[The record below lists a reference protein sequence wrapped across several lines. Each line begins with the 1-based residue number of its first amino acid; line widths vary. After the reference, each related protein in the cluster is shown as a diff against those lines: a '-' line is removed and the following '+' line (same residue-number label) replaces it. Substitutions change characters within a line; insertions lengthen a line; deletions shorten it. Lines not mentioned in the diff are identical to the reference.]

1 MERMVNSILLGL
13 ELGEL
18 QSFENVAVFPLL
30 FSKNGGPEYVT
41 LKEAIE
47 RGVFAVT
54 EVSAG
59 GSVPDLRVEN
69 KGDVGVLLLDG
80 EELAGAKQNR
90 ILNTTIFVAPKTSIK
105 VPVSCTE
112 HGRWSY
118 VSPEFRESGHM
129 MVANLR
135 RVNLADV
142 NLSLEASRQFRSN
155 QARVWN
161 EIAVLHQDLDVRS
174 ATGAMKDAFE
184 AKKVDLD
191 AYLNHFPAVAGQK
204 GLLSFINGW
213 AAGLDFISRE
223 QAYGVLHNKLLK
235 SYALE
240 AILAGRR
247 DRPERQGRRRIF
259 GRAKKGPGQDQ
270 AAAEQ
275 KKWATPDEAAARE
288 FLRSAAACEEK
299 AYESVGEGWSYRYTG
314 KDVVGSALAVDGSI
328 VHAAFFRTAGSES
341 ESEKAGPMAD
351 FGRRRRF
358 RII

>member
-1 MERMVNSILLGL
+1 MVNSTLLGL

-18 QSFENVAVFPLL
+18 QSFENLAVFPVR
-30 FSKNGGPEYVT
+30 FSKNGGPEYIT
-41 LKEAIE
+41 LKEALE
-47 RGVFAVT
+47 RGVFSMS

-129 MVANLR
+129 MAASLR

-142 NLSLEASRQFRSN
+142 SRNLAASLQFRSD
-155 QARVWN
+155 QGRVWN
-161 EIAVLHQDLDVRS
+161 GIAELHEEMGVES
-174 ATGAMKDAFE
+174 ATGAMKAVFDAKQ
-184 AKKVDLD
+184 ADLD
-191 AYLNHFPAVAGQK
+191 SYLKHFPAVAGQK
-204 GLLSFINGW
+204 GLLIFINGQ

-223 QAYGVLHNKLLK
+223 PAYGILHGKLVK
-235 SYALE
+235 SYAME
-240 AILAGRR
+240 AMVAAQGARPRR
-247 DRPERQGRRRIF
+247 QERRGIF
-259 GRAKKGPGQDQ
+259 GRPKKSPEERPAEEEKAKWP
-270 AAAEQ
+270 
-275 KKWATPDEAAARE
+275 TPDEAAARE
-288 FLRSAAACEEK
+288 FLKSAAACDEK

-314 KDVVGSALAVDGSI
+314 KDVVGSALAVESTLI
-328 VHAAFFRTAGSES
+328 HAAFFRMSVS

-351 FGRRRRF
+351 FGSRRRF
-358 RII
+358 RMY